1 MSAAIVVRLKKL
13 KDKLAAEVAT
23 APHSMKVT
31 SWIEKLPGWTSW
43 NDCSAHRRGKIPNR
57 RRLVSRLGDMVPK
70 LRAAITET
78 VTQTVTQTN
87 TETNTEKIAETHGGV
102 SSDSG
107 QQATV
112 SFVAEM
118 ASGMKAA
125 ALRQSTAAVNHFA
138 MDDGGDD
145 RQSANGRNGRILG
158 QMKLN
163 EVRRRPNL

>member
-1 MSAAIVVRLKKL
+1 
-13 KDKLAAEVAT
+13 
-23 APHSMKVT
+23 
-31 SWIEKLPGWTSW
+31 
-43 NDCSAHRRGKIPNR
+43 
-57 RRLVSRLGDMVPK
+57 MVPK

-78 VTQTVTQTN
+78 VTETN
-87 TETNTEKIAETHGGV
+87 TETHRGV

-107 QQATV
+107 QLATV
-112 SFVAEM
+112 SSWLSEL
-118 ASGMKAA
+118 ASGMTAA

>member
-23 APHSMKVT
+23 ARHSMKVT
-31 SWIEKLPGWTSW
+31 SWIEKLPRWTSW

-78 VTQTVTQTN
+78 VTQTN
-87 TETNTEKIAETHGGV
+87 TETNMESHGGV